1 MAVEVTPARLG
12 KTVVIR
18 GEVKGSEDLVID
30 GHVEGA
36 ITLSENRLTI
46 GPNADVL
53 ADLSARDVLIQGK
66 LKGNIVATG
75 RVELRAGSAVEG
87 DVRALRLAIEDNAV
101 FRGQVDLAQGAK
113 TKPGGTRPP
122 PDGGASW
129 PNARGAAITGSAAPE
144 GIGRLFKSWFE

>member
-1 MAVEVTPARLG
+1 
-12 KTVVIR
+12 
-18 GEVKGSEDLVID
+18 VKGSEDLIID

-36 ITLSENRLTI
+36 ITLAENRLTI

-87 DVRALRLAIEDNAV
+87 DVQALRLAIEDNAV
-101 FRGQVDLAQGAK
+101 FRGKVDLTQGAK
-113 TKPGGTRPP
+113 TKPDGSNPSA
-122 PDGGASW
+122 DGGAS
-129 PNARGAAITGSAAPE
+129 
-144 GIGRLFKSWFE
+144 

>member
-1 MAVEVTPARLG
+1 MAVELTPARLG

-18 GEVKGSEDLVID
+18 GEVKGSEDLIID

-36 ITLSENRLTI
+36 ISLAENRLTI

-53 ADLSARDVLIQGK
+53 ADLSARDVLIQGR

-101 FRGQVDLAQGAK
+101 FRGKVDLTQGAAK
-113 TKPGGTRPP
+113 KPDGANAPTN
-122 PDGGASW
+122 GGAS
-129 PNARGAAITGSAAPE
+129 S
-144 GIGRLFKSWFE
+144 

>member
-1 MAVEVTPARLG
+1 MAVELTPARLG

-18 GEVKGSEDLVID
+18 GEVKGSEDLIID

-36 ITLSENRLTI
+36 ITLAENRLTI

-53 ADLSARDVLIQGK
+53 ADLSARDVLVQGR

-101 FRGQVDLAQGAK
+101 FRGKVDLTQGAAK
-113 TKPGGTRPP
+113 KPEGTNSSAN
-122 PDGGASW
+122 GGAS
-129 PNARGAAITGSAAPE
+129 
-144 GIGRLFKSWFE
+144 

>member
-36 ITLSENRLTI
+36 ITLAENRLTI

-53 ADLSARDVLIQGK
+53 ADLSARDVLIQGR

-101 FRGQVDLAQGAK
+101 FRGKVDLTQGAK
-113 TKPGGTRPP
+113 SKPEGSGPLTNG
-122 PDGGASW
+122 GGA
-129 PNARGAAITGSAAPE
+129 
-144 GIGRLFKSWFE
+144 